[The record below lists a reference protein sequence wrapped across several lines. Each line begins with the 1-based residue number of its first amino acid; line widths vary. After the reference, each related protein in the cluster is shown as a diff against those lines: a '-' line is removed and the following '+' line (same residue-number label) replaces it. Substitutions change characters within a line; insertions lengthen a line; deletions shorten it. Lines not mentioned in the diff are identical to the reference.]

1 MELKG
6 FLGLV
11 MVPQYICAML
21 YVLAVAAFVV
31 DVLSKEKRRIHFLT
45 TSFVSYNK
53 GERGIFFSSQSFR
66 LKTIWRVYNTFPLT
80 LMSRQMEQPCFSLY
94 QLDLPCSLTLQ

>member
-53 GERGIFFSSQSFR
+53 GERGIFFLVKVLGSKQFGGCIIHF
-66 LKTIWRVYNTFPLT
+66 L
-80 LMSRQMEQPCFSLY
+80 
-94 QLDLPCSLTLQ
+94 